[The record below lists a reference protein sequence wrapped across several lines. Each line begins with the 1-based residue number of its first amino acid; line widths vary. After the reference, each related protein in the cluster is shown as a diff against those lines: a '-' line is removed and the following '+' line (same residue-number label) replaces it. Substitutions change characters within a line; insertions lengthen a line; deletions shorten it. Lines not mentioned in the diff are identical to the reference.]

1 MPDTSAVLLAAGR
14 SERMGKHKA
23 LLDWDGTLLI
33 NYQIEALLS
42 AGIDDLVVVLGKEA
56 ERVSSA
62 IGQESRA
69 DLKVVINEDYD
80 SGRVSSIKTGLAV
93 VDRDSS
99 TILFSAVDQ
108 PRDESIITALLDSH
122 KAQSKPISIPTCRG
136 RGGHPIVFSSEL
148 RECLTELS
156 EERGGFREL
165 TRAMGDKINYVPF
178 DDPMVLLEFN
188 TPEEYEQACKLYCKV
203 SRL

>member
-1 MPDTSAVLLAAGR
+1 M
-14 SERMGKHKA
+14 
-23 LLDWDGTLLI
+23 I
-33 NYQIEALLS
+33 
-42 AGIDDLVVVLGKEA
+42 
-56 ERVSSA
+56 
-62 IGQESRA
+62 
-69 DLKVVINEDYD
+69 
-80 SGRVSSIKTGLAV
+80 
-93 VDRDSS
+93 RDSS

-148 RECLTELS
+148 RERLTELS

-188 TPEEYEQACKLYCKV
+188 TPEEYEQACELYCKV